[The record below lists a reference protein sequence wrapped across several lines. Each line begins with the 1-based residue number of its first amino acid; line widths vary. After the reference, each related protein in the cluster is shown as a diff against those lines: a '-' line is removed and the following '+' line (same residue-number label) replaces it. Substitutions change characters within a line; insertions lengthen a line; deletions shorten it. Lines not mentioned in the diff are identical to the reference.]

1 LTGQIRGMRSW
12 VCQDRWVAD
21 LSGTALAWAITFAG
35 IIAGMPR
42 HKKAFG
48 GLSMTDAE
56 LMAAALIGLERQRSE
71 LEEKM
76 AELRRQIGAGAGR
89 RPGRPARV
97 SAEVDSGAVPP
108 NKRTMSAAARRRIA
122 AAQRKRWA
130 AIKKAEAAPKPAPAP
145 KKRRI
150 SAAGR
155 KRVIE
160 ATKKRWAEFLA
171 KKAVAAKKS
180 AKTVGK
186 KASAKK
192 EG

>member
-1 LTGQIRGMRSW
+1 M
-12 VCQDRWVAD
+12 
-21 LSGTALAWAITFAG
+21 LAWAITFAG

-56 LMAAALIGLERQRSE
+56 LMAAALIGLGRQRSE

-89 RPGRPARV
+89 RPGRPARKT
-97 SAEVDSGAVPP
+97 AGVDSSGAVTP
-108 NKRTMSAAARRRIA
+108 KRRTMSAAARRRIA

-155 KRVIE
+155 KRIIA
-160 ATKKRWAEFLA
+160 ATKKRWAEFHA
-171 KKAVAAKKS
+171 KKATAKRS

-186 KASAKK
+186 KAATT
-192 EG
+192 G